1 MIPDFPPDFKSYVK
15 NNQLLWQRG
24 SLYSGWVFWS
34 GEDDPHERPPPPPFS
49 ALVSLDFEFEVDG
62 VSEEHLGLLGRV
74 FRHQQQESNP
84 YVQYYSCNENEQRDR
99 AISCNIKSSVAVP
112 LFELSRRCCIGVFEM
127 GTRLLIQFWK
137 VVEIGGKRLLTT
149 RHQPF
154 GFDNITH
161 EGLCSYRLMSLDFEF
176 DVDGVSEEHLGL
188 VGRVFRHQQQES
200 TPNVQY
206 YSCNEYLQRDHAI
219 SCNIKSSLVVPL
231 FELSRRCCIGVF
243 EIVSTTEINTNLG
256 IFHYTESHPRKGQ
269 GVVGRAISSQNLVF
283 CKDVTQFS
291 ITEYPMAHYAREHG
305 LARSF
310 AICLRSSYIEDNV
323 YVVEFFLATNYSEGV
338 DPSIALVPLLTT
350 MKQHCK
356 ILDFSED
363 GKLYSYQIPPT
374 ARSPNR
380 MENGEEMVFLNL
392 SDQQLPE
399 VDSIDKGNNVVT
411 NTEETNVVVT
421 FVQQNCIINSSQRLH
436 RKAGIPISLEDL
448 QQHFGMKL
456 KDVAESLGVSRS
468 IVKRACREYNIT
480 WWSSH
485 KRSLDN
491 QLFFNKLDR
500 GVVQEQIL
508 ESSQR
513 PISDPPHM
521 QDMATTSCTKQH
533 FTAAQDTSIV
543 TIKARYGDDFIKF
556 QLPVSLG
563 MVEFQQQVTKRLNLQ
578 DGTYRV
584 KYQDEDNDWI
594 LIGCDEDLQNY
605 ICNSI
610 SQGRN
615 TVTFLLPLKLEKSSG
630 FMASSLPNCPPFE
643 FTAKYYSGT
652 GDSCVRQSS
661 FFGGKA
667 VLNQGV
673 GYSVILGFGAFFAVF
688 TSFLVWLEKR
698 YIGSHHTS
706 EWFNTAGR
714 NVKTGLIASVIV
726 SQWTWA
732 ATILQ
737 SSNVAWEYGVLLFG
751 VMAIEIKR
759 KAPYAHTVCEIVKAR
774 WGTAAHLVFLTFCFL
789 TNIIVTAMLLLGGS
803 AVVNAL
809 TGVNI
814 YGASLL
820 IPLGVIVYTLAGGL
834 KATFLASYIHSV
846 IVYTSSSKLGSPSI
860 VYHRLLEV
868 ASKSRVCQEP
878 LTHNG
883 QSCGPV
889 SGNYKGSYLTMLSSG
904 GLIFGIINIVGNFG
918 TVFVD
923 NGYWVCAIAARPS
936 STHKDYLLGGLVWFA
951 VPFSLATSLGLGA
964 LALDLPITASE
975 ASHGLVPPATAIAL
989 MGKGGSI
996 HLLTMLFMA
1005 VTSAGSSELI
1015 AVSCLC
1021 TYDIYRTYINLDA
1034 TGKQILRVSRGVV
1047 LGFGCFMG
1055 LLAVI
1060 LNKAGV
1066 SLGWMYLA
1074 MGVFIVG
1081 AILGAT
1087 IGCVP
1092 GIITWLS
1099 VAKVEYGRVNL
1110 DTIGRNA
1117 PMLAGNLVSI
1127 LTGGAIH
1134 AVCSFLWKEKSEL
1147 PAEEFKEEKLIR
1159 AKVWIVKWG
1168 VGFTVVIV
1176 LLWPLLSL
1184 PAGIRTK
1191 ALILMAIHRRVLHI
1205 LGNHSNSMGYNWISC
1220 NYSFATDRKSWQ
1232 TIQSIIL
1239 GMFTNDRL
1247 MEKVEELNLKLHTIM
1262 LAIPEAE
1269 RIYLLEKGK
1278 AKKNEAS
1285 EPDAHIVP
1293 A

>member
-1 MIPDFPPDFKSYVK
+1 
-15 NNQLLWQRG
+15 
-24 SLYSGWVFWS
+24 
-34 GEDDPHERPPPPPFS
+34 
-49 ALVSLDFEFEVDG
+49 
-62 VSEEHLGLLGRV
+62 
-74 FRHQQQESNP
+74 
-84 YVQYYSCNENEQRDR
+84 
-99 AISCNIKSSVAVP
+99 
-112 LFELSRRCCIGVFEM
+112 
-127 GTRLLIQFWK
+127 
-137 VVEIGGKRLLTT
+137 
-149 RHQPF
+149 
-154 GFDNITH
+154 
-161 EGLCSYRLMSLDFEF
+161 
-176 DVDGVSEEHLGL
+176 
-188 VGRVFRHQQQES
+188 
-200 TPNVQY
+200 
-206 YSCNEYLQRDHAI
+206 
-219 SCNIKSSLVVPL
+219 
-231 FELSRRCCIGVF
+231 
-243 EIVSTTEINTNLG
+243 
-256 IFHYTESHPRKGQ
+256 
-269 GVVGRAISSQNLVF
+269 
-283 CKDVTQFS
+283 
-291 ITEYPMAHYAREHG
+291 
-305 LARSF
+305 
-310 AICLRSSYIEDNV
+310 
-323 YVVEFFLATNYSEGV
+323 
-338 DPSIALVPLLTT
+338 
-350 MKQHCK
+350 
-356 ILDFSED
+356 
-363 GKLYSYQIPPT
+363 
-374 ARSPNR
+374 
-380 MENGEEMVFLNL
+380 
-392 SDQQLPE
+392 
-399 VDSIDKGNNVVT
+399 
-411 NTEETNVVVT
+411 
-421 FVQQNCIINSSQRLH
+421 
-436 RKAGIPISLEDL
+436 
-448 QQHFGMKL
+448 
-456 KDVAESLGVSRS
+456 
-468 IVKRACREYNIT
+468 
-480 WWSSH
+480 
-485 KRSLDN
+485 
-491 QLFFNKLDR
+491 
-500 GVVQEQIL
+500 
-508 ESSQR
+508 
-513 PISDPPHM
+513 
-521 QDMATTSCTKQH
+521 
-533 FTAAQDTSIV
+533 
-543 TIKARYGDDFIKF
+543 
-556 QLPVSLG
+556 
-563 MVEFQQQVTKRLNLQ
+563 
-578 DGTYRV
+578 
-584 KYQDEDNDWI
+584 
-594 LIGCDEDLQNY
+594 
-605 ICNSI
+605 
-610 SQGRN
+610 
-615 TVTFLLPLKLEKSSG
+615 
-630 FMASSLPNCPPFE
+630 MASSLPNCPPFE
-643 FTAKYYSGT
+643 FAAKYYSGT

-698 YIGSHHTS
+698 YVGSRHTS

-737 SSNVAWEYGVLLFG
+737 SSNVAWEYGVSGPFWYASGATIQVLLFG

-759 KAPYAHTVCEIVKAR
+759 KARYAHTVCEIVKAR

-814 YGASLL
+814 YAASFL

-846 IVYTSSSKLGSPSI
+846 IVHVVLVVFVYLVYTSSSKLGSPSI

-904 GLIFGIINIVGNFG
+904 GLVFGIINIVGNFG

-923 NGYWVCAIAARPS
+923 NGYWVSAIAARPS
-936 STHKDYLLGGLVWFA
+936 STHKGYLLGGLVWFA

-996 HLLTMLFMA
+996 LLLTMLFINGA

-1015 AVSCLC
+1015 AVSSLC
-1021 TYDIYRTYINLDA
+1021 TYDIYRTYINSDA

-1055 LLAVI
+1055 FLAVI

-1074 MGVFIVG
+1074 MGVLIGSAVLPIAFMLLWRKANAIG
-1081 AILGAT
+1081 AILGTT
-1087 IGCVP
+1087 IGCIL

-1099 VAKVEYGRVNL
+1099 VASVEYGRVNL
-1110 DTIGRNA
+1110 DTTGRNA
-1117 PMLAGNLVSI
+1117 PMLAGNLMSI
-1127 LTGGAIH
+1127 ITGGAIH
-1134 AVCSFLWKEKSEL
+1134 AVCSFLWPQNYDWDTTKQITMVEKEKSEL

-1159 AKVWIVKWG
+1159 AKAWIVKWG

-1184 PAGIRTK
+1184 PAGLKNGQNGAKDFQQLAGNSFFEGYFTFW
-1191 ALILMAIHRRVLHI
+1191 AIIAIAWGTIGSAVIIVLP
-1205 LGNHSNSMGYNWISC
+1205 L
-1220 NYSFATDRKSWQ
+1220 TESWQ
-1232 TIQSIIL
+1232 TIQSIIF

-1247 MEKVEELNLKLHTIM
+1247 MEKVEELNLKLNTIM

>member
-1 MIPDFPPDFKSYVK
+1 
-15 NNQLLWQRG
+15 
-24 SLYSGWVFWS
+24 
-34 GEDDPHERPPPPPFS
+34 
-49 ALVSLDFEFEVDG
+49 
-62 VSEEHLGLLGRV
+62 
-74 FRHQQQESNP
+74 
-84 YVQYYSCNENEQRDR
+84 
-99 AISCNIKSSVAVP
+99 
-112 LFELSRRCCIGVFEM
+112 
-127 GTRLLIQFWK
+127 
-137 VVEIGGKRLLTT
+137 
-149 RHQPF
+149 
-154 GFDNITH
+154 
-161 EGLCSYRLMSLDFEF
+161 
-176 DVDGVSEEHLGL
+176 
-188 VGRVFRHQQQES
+188 
-200 TPNVQY
+200 
-206 YSCNEYLQRDHAI
+206 
-219 SCNIKSSLVVPL
+219 
-231 FELSRRCCIGVF
+231 
-243 EIVSTTEINTNLG
+243 
-256 IFHYTESHPRKGQ
+256 
-269 GVVGRAISSQNLVF
+269 
-283 CKDVTQFS
+283 
-291 ITEYPMAHYAREHG
+291 
-305 LARSF
+305 
-310 AICLRSSYIEDNV
+310 
-323 YVVEFFLATNYSEGV
+323 
-338 DPSIALVPLLTT
+338 
-350 MKQHCK
+350 
-356 ILDFSED
+356 
-363 GKLYSYQIPPT
+363 
-374 ARSPNR
+374 
-380 MENGEEMVFLNL
+380 
-392 SDQQLPE
+392 
-399 VDSIDKGNNVVT
+399 
-411 NTEETNVVVT
+411 
-421 FVQQNCIINSSQRLH
+421 
-436 RKAGIPISLEDL
+436 
-448 QQHFGMKL
+448 
-456 KDVAESLGVSRS
+456 
-468 IVKRACREYNIT
+468 
-480 WWSSH
+480 
-485 KRSLDN
+485 
-491 QLFFNKLDR
+491 
-500 GVVQEQIL
+500 
-508 ESSQR
+508 
-513 PISDPPHM
+513 
-521 QDMATTSCTKQH
+521 
-533 FTAAQDTSIV
+533 
-543 TIKARYGDDFIKF
+543 
-556 QLPVSLG
+556 
-563 MVEFQQQVTKRLNLQ
+563 
-578 DGTYRV
+578 
-584 KYQDEDNDWI
+584 
-594 LIGCDEDLQNY
+594 
-605 ICNSI
+605 
-610 SQGRN
+610 
-615 TVTFLLPLKLEKSSG
+615 
-630 FMASSLPNCPPFE
+630 MASSLPNCPPFE
-643 FTAKYYSGT
+643 FAAKYYSGT

-698 YIGSHHTS
+698 YVGSRHTS

-737 SSNVAWEYGVLLFG
+737 SSNVAWEYGVSGPFWYASGATIQVLLFG

-814 YGASLL
+814 YAASFL

-846 IVYTSSSKLGSPSI
+846 IVHVVLVVFVYLVYTSSSKLGSPSI

-904 GLIFGIINIVGNFG
+904 GLVFGIINIVGNFG

-923 NGYWVCAIAARPS
+923 NGYWVSAIAARPS
-936 STHKDYLLGGLVWFA
+936 STHKGYLLGGLVWFA

-996 HLLTMLFMA
+996 LLLTMLFMA

-1015 AVSCLC
+1015 AVSSLC
-1021 TYDIYRTYINLDA
+1021 TYDIYRTYINPDA

-1055 LLAVI
+1055 FLAVI

-1074 MGVFIVG
+1074 MGVLIGSAVLPIAFMLLWRKANAIG
-1081 AILGAT
+1081 AILGTT
-1087 IGCVP
+1087 IGCIL

-1099 VAKVEYGRVNL
+1099 VASVEYGTVNL
-1110 DTIGRNA
+1110 DTTGRNA

-1127 LTGGAIH
+1127 MTGGAIH
-1134 AVCSFLWKEKSEL
+1134 AVCSFLWPQNYDWDTTKQITMVEKEKSEL

-1159 AKVWIVKWG
+1159 AKAWIVKWG

-1184 PAGIRTK
+1184 PAGRFSEGYFTFW
-1191 ALILMAIHRRVLHI
+1191 AIIAIAWGTIGSAVIIVLP
-1205 LGNHSNSMGYNWISC
+1205 L
-1220 NYSFATDRKSWQ
+1220 TESWQ

-1247 MEKVEELNLKLHTIM
+1247 MEKVEELNLKMNTIM